1 MEGGTVKMGAADIL
15 SYGALCQR
23 VGAMQAL
30 AAYHKHKGR
39 KKEAAR
45 LWRAFYDTNK
55 EKEAC
60 LKRLLKGLGFD
71 TPMARGR

>member
-1 MEGGTVKMGAADIL
+1 MNASDIMV
-15 SYGALCQR
+15 YGALCQR

-30 AAYHKHKGR
+30 AAFHKHKGR
-39 KKEAAR
+39 KREAAR

-60 LKRLLKGLGFD
+60 LKKLLKDLGFG
-71 TPMARGR
+71 TPKVKSRSST